1 MTAQPLQDVFASQ
14 ERERSPAAQIEMVEA
29 NIRSQPTLATHR
41 WMLFQW
47 LCITYQWT
55 RAIQQLQVFAQLE
68 PSQGSVA
75 HACRDLIRA
84 EHWRAKVMAGQQE
97 PGWVFGDAPAWIHGM
112 LSALK
117 LSAQGQQDASD
128 DARERALDLAPLVP
142 GHTSNQR
149 FEWIADSDSRLGPVC
164 ELITAGRYRWLSLAD
179 LASWRIE
186 RPSTLLDLVWAPC
199 TLSLTDGAM
208 VRGFMPARYPLA
220 AHGSPVPRAT
230 LQLGHETVWHESGRT
245 AVIASGRKTWTTSAA
260 DFDLFELADCSFG
273 PAAVDGAAHSGAAAG
288 VQR

>member
-1 MTAQPLQDVFASQ
+1 MTVQPRHDVAS
-14 ERERSPAAQIEMVEA
+14 RERQCSPAAQIEMVEA
-29 NIRSQPTLATHR
+29 NIRSQPTLAAHR

-68 PSQGSVA
+68 PSQASVA
-75 HACRDLIRA
+75 QACRDLVRA

-97 PGWVFGDAPAWIHGM
+97 PGLVLGDAPAWIHGM
-112 LSALK
+112 LNALK
-117 LSAQGQQDASD
+117 LSAQGQQEASD

-149 FEWIADSDSRLGPVC
+149 FEWIGDSDSRLGPAC
-164 ELITAGRYRWLSLAD
+164 EVITAGRYRWLSLAD

-199 TLSLTDGAM
+199 TLSLIDGAV

-220 AHGSPVPRAT
+220 AHEPPVLRET

-245 AVIASGRKTWTTSAA
+245 AVIASGRKTWTTSVA

-273 PAAVDGAAHSGAAAG
+273 PVAVDGAACSSAAAG